1 MEFKV
6 HYMEWRIE
14 MTNNTVPEMSIKK
27 AGASGLKRGLGFVD
41 LWSVG
46 VGALIGGGIFTVI
59 GPAVSQAGPALFVA
73 FIIAG
78 IVAILSTMSYAEM
91 ASIWPYQGASYAY
104 AKFAFAPISKT
115 LGKLVALWCSGLYFI
130 SFAFAA
136 GAVNLGFAGYFTY
149 IFPNISPTIVAPI
162 LSVVITLLLLAG
174 IQATGKINTVFSIIQ
189 VVALFA
195 IAMIALFVN
204 PVGPFEYSEFLPNG
218 WTGVFAATALIAFGQ
233 MQVEAVLTL
242 GEEAKNPRR
251 NLPLAQITALV
262 TVVILYIMTGYGV
275 VASTSPIDLASS
287 SAPLSLVV
295 ENILP
300 GVGAVLI
307 AIAAL
312 TATGT
317 STIGCILGSSR
328 MLYSAA
334 RENAVPA
341 IFGRV
346 NKKTGAPSI
355 AIVFTGIIALGTT
368 FTAAIGYADAISLL
382 VSAAVF
388 ANWFMMAIMNIA
400 LIVVRVTRP
409 ELKAGF
415 RYPFNIK
422 NIPVLA
428 IVATIGS
435 IWIITYLSA
444 ISLIIGI
451 TWVILLTLWYFL
463 YAHKRWD
470 YLSEEDMK
478 EMTKEA

>member
-1 MEFKV
+1 MAKGSV
-6 HYMEWRIE
+6 TTTDIRSA
-14 MTNNTVPEMSIKK
+14 NS
-27 AGASGLKRGLGFVD
+27 SGLKRGLGFVD

-59 GPAVSQAGPALFVA
+59 GPAVAQAGPALFIA

-78 IVAILSTMSYAEM
+78 VVALLSTMSYAEM

-115 LGKLVALWCSGLYFI
+115 LGKLIALWCAGLYFL

-136 GAVNLGFAGYFTY
+136 GAVNLGFAGYLNY
-149 IFPNISPTIVAPI
+149 IFPSISPVIAAPLISI
-162 LSVVITLLLLAG
+162 LITLLLLGG
-174 IQATGKINTVFSIIQ
+174 IQATGKINTFFSIIQ
-189 VVALFA
+189 VVSLFA
-195 IAMIALFVN
+195 IAIIALFAN
-204 PVGPFEYSEFLPNG
+204 PGGPFQYPEFLPNG
-218 WTGVFAATALIAFGQ
+218 WYGVFAATALIAFGQ

-251 NLPLAQITALV
+251 NLPLAQISALV
-262 TVVILYIMTGYGV
+262 TVVILYIITGYGV
-275 VASTSPIDLASS
+275 VSSASPMDLANSP
-287 SAPLSLVV
+287 APLSLVM
-295 ENILP
+295 ENVLP
-300 GVGAVLI
+300 GIGAILI

-328 MLYSAA
+328 MLYAAA
-334 RENAVPA
+334 RENAAPT
-341 IFGRV
+341 IFGKV
-346 NKKTGAPSI
+346 NKKTGAPSL
-355 AIVFTGIIALGTT
+355 AIIFTGIIALGAT
-368 FTAAIGYADAISLL
+368 FTASLGYVAAIGIL

-409 ELKAGF
+409 ELKPKF
-415 RYPFNIK
+415 RFPLNIR
-422 NIPVLA
+422 NIPILA
-428 IVATIGS
+428 IVATVGS
-435 IWIITYLSA
+435 IWILTFIKPIA
-444 ISLIIGI
+444 LIIGFS
-451 TWVILLTLWYFL
+451 WVVLLTIWYFA

-478 EMTKEA
+478 QITGDI